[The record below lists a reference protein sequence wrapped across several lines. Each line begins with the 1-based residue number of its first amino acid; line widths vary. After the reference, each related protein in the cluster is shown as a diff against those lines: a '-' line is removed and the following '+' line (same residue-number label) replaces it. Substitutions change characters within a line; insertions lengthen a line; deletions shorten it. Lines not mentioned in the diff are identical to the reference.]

1 MKIILTG
8 ATGFVGSEVLR
19 ELIECDSVTGITC
32 LSRRDVHSWSPK
44 VTTVLHEDFSNYN
57 GALLERLSDHRACIW
72 AMGGKASD
80 LGDELARITHTY
92 PLEFAEGMAAYTQEH
107 DHAFAF
113 CYLSGMGADP
123 TESAWLPWEKQTRH
137 LKGRTELDLQM
148 LSDKYPGFGAYS
160 FRPGGILPSDA
171 SRLVEFA
178 LAPIVV
184 NVGALARAM
193 VSVAVDPSSA
203 QPTIYNADI
212 KRIAQ
217 QQTLATA
224 N

>member
-19 ELIECDSVTGITC
+19 ELIDCEAVTAITC
-32 LSRRDVHSWSPK
+32 LSPRDIRLRSPK
-44 VTTVLHEDFSNYN
+44 VTTVLHEDFANYN

-72 AMGGKASD
+72 AMGGEASD

-92 PLEFAEGMAAYTQEH
+92 TLEFAEGMAAYTQEH
-107 DHAFAF
+107 DHSFAF

-148 LSDKYPGFGAYS
+148 LSDKYPGFGTHS

-171 SRLVEFA
+171 NRLVEFA

-184 NVGALARAM
+184 NVGTLARAM
-193 VSVAVDPSSA
+193 VSVAVDPSTA

-212 KRIAQ
+212 KQIARRP
-217 QQTLATA
+217 
-224 N
+224 

>member
-19 ELIECDSVTGITC
+19 ELIACDSVTAITC
-32 LSRRDVHSWSPK
+32 LSRREVRPRSPK
-44 VTTVLHEDFSNYN
+44 VTTVLHKDFANYN
-57 GALLERLSDHRACIW
+57 GALLERLSDHQACIW

-80 LGDELARITHTY
+80 LGDELARITHTFT
-92 PLEFAEGMAAYTQEH
+92 LEFAEGMAAYTQ
-107 DHAFAF
+107 DHAHPFAF

-123 TESAWLPWEKQTRH
+123 SETAWLPWEKQTRR
-137 LKGRTELDLQM
+137 LKGRTELDLQA
-148 LSDKYPGFGAYS
+148 LSDKYPDFSAYS
-160 FRPGGILPSDA
+160 FRPGGVLPPDA
-171 SRLVEFA
+171 SRWVEFA

-193 VSVAVDPSSA
+193 VSVAVDPSTA

-212 KRIAQ
+212 KSIAR
-217 QQTLATA
+217 AV
-224 N
+224 NPRD

>member
-8 ATGFVGSEVLR
+8 ATGFVGSEILR
-19 ELIECDSVTGITC
+19 ELIACDSVTAITC
-32 LSRRDVHSWSPK
+32 LSRCDVSPRSPK
-44 VTTVLHEDFSNYN
+44 VTTVLHEDFANYN

-72 AMGGKASD
+72 AMGGRASD
-80 LGDELARITHTY
+80 LGDELARITHTST
-92 PLEFAEGMAAYTQEH
+92 LEFAEGMAAYTQDH
-107 DHAFAF
+107 DHPFAF

-123 TESAWLPWEKQTRH
+123 SETAWLPWEKQTRR
-137 LKGRTELDLQM
+137 LKGRTEQDLQT

-160 FRPGGILPSDA
+160 FRPGGVLPSDA

-184 NVGALARAM
+184 NVGTLARAM
-193 VSVAVDPSSA
+193 VSVAVDPSTA

-212 KRIAQ
+212 KQIARR
-217 QQTLATA
+217 
-224 N
+224 

>member
-19 ELIECDSVTGITC
+19 ELIECESVTAITC
-32 LSRRDVHSWSPK
+32 LSRREVRLRSPK
-44 VTTVLHEDFSNYN
+44 VTTVLHEDFANYN

-80 LGDELARITHTY
+80 LGDELARITHTFT
-92 PLEFAEGMAAYTQEH
+92 LEFAEGMAAYTQELAH
-107 DHAFAF
+107 PFAF

-123 TESAWLPWEKQTRH
+123 TESAWLPWEKETRH
-137 LKGRTELDLQM
+137 LKGRTELDLQT
-148 LSDKYPGFGAYS
+148 LSDKYPEFSAYS
-160 FRPGGILPSDA
+160 FRPGGILPLESNG
-171 SRLVEFA
+171 LVEFA

-184 NVGALARAM
+184 NVRKLAKAM
-193 VSVAVDPSSA
+193 VSVAVDPSTA

-217 QQTLATA
+217 RQ
-224 N
+224 